1 MEPEDAALPFAGAC
15 SSSNKE
21 QGSDRLLEAARSWG
35 RVAFGFFAGRA
46 IAAGRLPGV
55 GGTLVFV
62 KLVPQGPHAD
72 VQDLRRLCA
81 IVPAAFK
88 GNQNVPL
95 LQFGQSRQ
103 LLDSDRGGGLGRGCR
118 GRLRRDGRRT
128 RHAGQTQVSGFD
140 QRRVGSQDDGP
151 FDHVLQLPDVARP
164 VVAKENPP
172 ALIRKVL
179 GGATMLARSPN
190 QEVVGQEQNVVPPL
204 AQGRDVN
211 GHNVES
217 KEEVFAEF
225 LSLDALLEA
234 AVGGGNDA
242 HVHLDGTAAPDPFEL
257 AFLEHPQQLGLGG
270 GGNLAA
276 LIEQGG
282 GAVCGV

>member
-1 MEPEDAALPFAGAC
+1 MEPEDAALPSAGAC

-21 QGSDRLLEAARSWG
+21 RGSDRLLEAARFWS

-46 IAAGRLPGV
+46 IGACRLPSV

-62 KLVPQGPHAD
+62 KLVPQCPHAD
-72 VQDLRRLCA
+72 VQDLRCLGA
-81 IVPAAFK
+81 IIPAAFK

-95 LQFGQSRQ
+95 LQFGQSWQ
-103 LLDSDRGGGLGRGCR
+103 LLDSDRGGGLRRGCR
-118 GRLRRDGRRT
+118 GRLRHGGQRT

-151 FDHVLQLPDVARP
+151 FDHVLQLPHVARP

-172 ALIRKVL
+172 ALIRKAL
-179 GGATMLARSPN
+179 GGATVLARRPN
-190 QEVVGQEQNVVPPL
+190 QELVGQEQNVLPPL

-211 GHNVES
+211 GYNVEA

-225 LSLDALLEA
+225 LPLDALLKA
-234 AVGGGNDA
+234 AVGGGDDA
-242 HVHLDGTAAPDPFEL
+242 HVHLDGTAAPDPFEQIGR
-257 AFLEHPQQLGLGG
+257 AQ
-270 GGNLAA
+270 
-276 LIEQGG
+276 
-282 GAVCGV
+282 